1 MVVQPELV
9 VQPEVVAVL
18 EAAVVFRVGDRYH
31 LSLVLLIPDLLL
43 GLVVL

>member
-1 MVVQPELV
+1 MVQPELA

-18 EAAVVFRVGDRYH
+18 EVAVLLSVGGRYH
-31 LSLVLLIPDLLL
+31 LSLVLLIPGLLL